1 MRVSY
6 LPSAEIASAINV
18 LLLLEGVEES
28 APEVDVVSICCKH
41 FDLAIHFTDLQE
53 AYGENTLGMVL
64 SEHKLIFCDHSIEP
78 MGDNKTVK
86 ERIMRFTVA
95 HELGHYLFHQEY
107 MTSDRPPLFYHEL
120 SKVEKTRV
128 EIQAN
133 IFAAMLLM
141 PEKPFT
147 ETYDL
152 LTSQDLKTKTII
164 ERLSELFNV
173 SKESVGYRIE
183 AVKQSRESNVKTKG

>member
-18 LLLLEGVEES
+18 LLLLES
-28 APEVDVVSICCKH
+28 DDNMTPEVDVVSICLRH
-41 FDLAIHFTDLQE
+41 FGLAIHFTDLQE
-53 AYGENTLGMVL
+53 AYGENTLGMVIA
-64 SEHKLIFCDHSIEP
+64 EHKLIFCDNSIEP
-78 MGDNKTVK
+78 IGDNKTVK

-107 MTSDRPPLFYHEL
+107 MTSDRPPLFYHDL
-120 SKVEKTRV
+120 SESEKTRV

-141 PEKPFT
+141 PEKPFI

-152 LTSQDLKTKTII
+152 LESQDLKARTIT

-183 AVKQSRESNVKTKG
+183 AVKQSREKK

>member
-18 LLLLEGVEES
+18 LLLLES
-28 APEVDVVSICCKH
+28 DDNTTAEVDVVSICLKH
-41 FDLAIHFTDLQE
+41 FGLAIHFTDLQE
-53 AYGENTLGMVL
+53 AYGENTLGMVIA
-64 SEHKLIFCDHSIEP
+64 EHKLIFCDNSIEP
-78 MGDNKTVK
+78 IGENKTVK

-120 SKVEKTRV
+120 SEVEKTRV

-152 LTSQDLKTKTII
+152 LKAQELKSKTIV

-183 AVKQSRESNVKTKG
+183 AVKQSREKKEKK